1 MAAIETIIPSIVLR
15 SARRESPGGEVNDP
29 QRRGE
34 TVACPHCDLLQD
46 IPPLP
51 PGGTAR
57 CARCASTIATR
68 STDPIDRPLALTF
81 AALFAFIVANT
92 EPLMGLSAAGRH
104 ASTTIVNGAYEM
116 WMQGQQITALVIA
129 FCAVIAPGG
138 YILFLLTVLLA
149 VRRPPAPRWVGELLR
164 WAAFM
169 QPWSMV
175 EVMILGILIALIKIA
190 ELALVD
196 PGIGMYAVGALVVLL
211 TAIGITF
218 DSDEIWR
225 RIEWVDPQ
233 PSVAGVAQATASPE
247 ARA

>member
-1 MAAIETIIPSIVLR
+1 
-15 SARRESPGGEVNDP
+15 
-29 QRRGE
+29 
-34 TVACPHCDLLQD
+34 
-46 IPPLP
+46 
-51 PGGTAR
+51 
-57 CARCASTIATR
+57 
-68 STDPIDRPLALTF
+68 
-81 AALFAFIVANT
+81 
-92 EPLMGLSAAGRH
+92 
-104 ASTTIVNGAYEM
+104 
-116 WMQGQQITALVIA
+116 
-129 FCAVIAPGG
+129 
-138 YILFLLTVLLA
+138 LLTVLLA

-218 DSDEIWR
+218 EPDEIWR

-233 PSVAGVAQATASPE
+233 PSVAGGAE
-247 ARA
+247 GDARPRAAGRACLVRGLRAPVPTSRRDRAGPLPTLRHGAGAAPS

>member
-1 MAAIETIIPSIVLR
+1 MSRQVGSDL
-15 SARRESPGGEVNDP
+15 
-29 QRRGE
+29 GE
-34 TVACPHCDLLQD
+34 TVACPHCDLLQG
-46 IPPLP
+46 IPPLL
-51 PGGTAR
+51 PGATAR

-68 STDPIDRPLALTF
+68 STDPIDRPLALSL

-116 WMQGQQITALVIA
+116 WMQGEQITALIIA

-138 YILFLLTVLLA
+138 YIVFLLTVLLA
-149 VRRPPAPRWVGELLR
+149 VRRPPAPRWVGGLLR

-218 DSDEIWR
+218 DADEIWR

-233 PSVAGVAQATASPE
+233 RSRTGVARATSSPE

>member
-1 MAAIETIIPSIVLR
+1 V
-15 SARRESPGGEVNDP
+15 
-29 QRRGE
+29 E
-34 TVACPHCDLLQD
+34 TVACPHCDLLQG

-57 CARCASTIATR
+57 CARCGSTIATR
-68 STDPIDRPLALTF
+68 STDPIDRPLAFTF

-116 WMQGQQITALVIA
+116 WMQGEQITALIIA

-138 YILFLLTVLLA
+138 YIVFLLTVLLA
-149 VRRPPAPRWVGELLR
+149 VRRPPAPRWVGELVR

-218 DSDEIWR
+218 DADEIWR

-233 PSVAGVAQATASPE
+233 PSTAGAARTTATPE